1 MRACE
6 TASKSC
12 LLWLPHWSSLAMDG
26 FVQNDA
32 SLLQFISVC
41 GLTTTFRPDMDN
53 SVLFWTFEGEPGLI
67 NHDKPICSLGVWLGR
82 KVSLGQ
88 PPHNHWGCY
97 SIPLVPRLCPLI
109 VFKYHQPYV
118 LPHEVRMKSLWNP
131 YEIPMKSLWNPYE
144 IPWNRHE
151 NPITNISLE
160 KSHVVR
166 RTASS
171 STVPEFAFDAQ
182 HPGPS
187 SSSRPQMDGLRMGNR
202 WGIWKKDGKNDG
214 KMGLYYRTY

>member
-1 MRACE
+1 
-6 TASKSC
+6 
-12 LLWLPHWSSLAMDG
+12 
-26 FVQNDA
+26 
-32 SLLQFISVC
+32 
-41 GLTTTFRPDMDN
+41 MDN

-67 NHDKPICSLGVWLGR
+67 NHDKRICSLGVWLGR

-88 PPHNHWGCY
+88 PPNNHWGCY

-109 VFKYHQPYV
+109 VFKYHQPYNA
-118 LPHEVRMKSLWNP
+118 P
-131 YEIPMKSLWNPYE
+131 WNPYE

-160 KSHVVR
+160 KSHGVR

-202 WGIWKKDGKNDG
+202 WGIWKNDGKNDG
-214 KMGLYYRTY
+214 KMGLY